1 MSDPAQAFF
10 LGAPAVVSNRNHFAS
25 LENLVDDWLFRF
37 DTRTWEEAWIK
48 QFRTALLAFADAV
61 VSETKWAFKTGIE
74 RALDQTQALLRD
86 PEYYRVTK
94 RRRNVDRQTA
104 LKHQREQE
112 QERERQAFK
121 PATPAEI
128 NRKKLHLI
136 AMRDYNREQAEE
148 YEKQLAALEADPLQ
162 YFNLARSKPAGPAQ

>member
-37 DTRTWEEAWIK
+37 DTRTWEQARID
-48 QFRTALLAFADAV
+48 QLRTALLAFADAV

-74 RALDQTQALLRD
+74 RALEQTQALLRD
-86 PEYYRVTK
+86 PEYYRATK
-94 RRRNVDRQTA
+94 RRRNANRQTE

-112 QERERQAFK
+112 AERNREAFK
-121 PATPAEI
+121 PATPREI
-128 NRKKLHLI
+128 NRKKLQLV
-136 AMRDYNREQAEE
+136 AMRDYHRELAQE
-148 YEKQLAALEADPLQ
+148 YEKQLAALETNPLE
-162 YFNLARSKPAGPAQ
+162 YFELARSRPAGSTQ